1 MYSDSLTQIM
11 GARKLA
17 MPFQEKVALPETGID
32 QMITPQT
39 LPSAQVNAPPTDFDP
54 YADEVLDNPYPHYEM
69 LRELGPVFY
78 LSRYGAYGIAR
89 HAEIDAVLRDPVTFC
104 SSAGVGL
111 ANFHVEEPWRKPSII
126 LEVDPPM
133 HGRTRKVVAGLLAP
147 ANINKLRPVFERQ
160 AELLVERLIEKGSFD
175 AVTDLCEAYPLKVFG
190 DAVGI
195 PLEGR
200 EKYLLAY
207 GDMVFNAFGPVNE
220 RFKACLAK
228 LQGGASDWI
237 AEVCKRENLTSDG
250 FGAQLYKAAD
260 DGLLAPE
267 EAPMLVRTL
276 LSAGL
281 DTTVFTLCNAILS
294 FSRHTDQWA
303 LVHANPGLA
312 RQALEEVLRFESTFH
327 SFYRTTAREVEVA
340 GVPMGNEQK
349 VCVFIGSANRDPRRW
364 GETANQFDVSRRAS
378 GNLAFGT
385 GIHGCAGQMI
395 ARLEGE
401 TVLTALAK
409 RVKRIGLEGK
419 PVTHY
424 NNSVR
429 GYTSMPVSMTA
440 A

>member
-1 MYSDSLTQIM
+1 MTS
-11 GARKLA
+11 A
-17 MPFQEKVALPETGID
+17 
-32 QMITPQT
+32 QT
-39 LPSAQVNAPPTDFDP
+39 LQRPEVTVPVTNFDP

-78 LSRYGAYGIAR
+78 LSRYDAFGIAR
-89 HAEIDAVLRDPVTFC
+89 HAEIDAVLRDAATFC

-111 ANFHVEEPWRKPSII
+111 ANFHTQEPWRKPSII
-126 LEVDPPM
+126 LEADPPM

-147 ANINKLRPVFERQ
+147 ASINKLRPTFERQ
-160 AELLVERLIEKGSFD
+160 AELLVDRLLEKGRFD
-175 AVTDLCEAYPLKVFG
+175 AVTDLCEAYPLKVFA

-195 PLEGR
+195 PAEGR
-200 EKYLLAY
+200 EKYLLPY
-207 GDMVFNAFGPVNE
+207 GDMVFNAFGPVND
-220 RFKACLAK
+220 RFKACLDKA
-228 LQGGASDWI
+228 QAGAIGWI
-237 AEVCKRENLTSDG
+237 AEVCKRENLTPDG

-294 FSRHTDQWA
+294 FARYPDQWA
-303 LVHANPGLA
+303 LVHANPSMA

-327 SFYRTTAREVEVA
+327 SFYRTTTREVEVA
-340 GVPMGNEQK
+340 GVTMANEQK

-364 GETANQFDVSRRAS
+364 GESADKFDVSRRAA

-401 TVLTALAK
+401 IVLTALAR
-409 RVKRIGLEGK
+409 RVKHIQLEGK
-419 PVTHY
+419 PVIHY

-429 GYTSMPVSMTA
+429 GYTSMPVSISA
-440 A
+440 G

>member
-1 MYSDSLTQIM
+1 MTS
-11 GARKLA
+11 A
-17 MPFQEKVALPETGID
+17 
-32 QMITPQT
+32 QT
-39 LPSAQVNAPPTDFDP
+39 LDRPEVNAPITDFDP
-54 YADEVLDNPYPHYEM
+54 YANEVLDNPYPHYEM

-78 LSRYGAYGIAR
+78 LSRYEAYGIAR

-111 ANFHVEEPWRKPSII
+111 ANFHTTEPWRKPSII
-126 LEVDPPM
+126 LEADPPA

-147 ANINKLRPVFERQ
+147 ANINKLRPTFERQ
-160 AELLVERLIEKGSFD
+160 AELLVDRILEKGRID
-175 AVTDLCEAYPLKVFG
+175 AVADICEAYPLKVFA

-195 PLEGR
+195 PSEGR
-200 EKYLLAY
+200 EKYLLPY

-220 RFKACLAK
+220 RFKACLSKA
-228 LQGGASDWI
+228 QSGAIDWV
-237 AEVCKRENLTSDG
+237 ADVCKRENLTPDG
-250 FGAQLYKAAD
+250 FGAQLYRAAD
-260 DGLLAPE
+260 EGLLAPE

-294 FSRHTDQWA
+294 FSRHPDQWA
-303 LVHANPGLA
+303 LVHANPA
-312 RQALEEVLRFESTFH
+312 MTRQALEEVLRFESTFH
-327 SFYRTTAREVEVA
+327 SFYRTTTREVEVA
-340 GVPMGNEQK
+340 GVQMANEQK

-364 GETANQFDVSRRAS
+364 AETADKFDVSRRAA

-401 TVLTALAK
+401 IVLTALAR
-409 RVKRIGLEGK
+409 RVKQFRLEGE
-419 PVTHY
+419 PVIHY

-429 GYTSMPVSMTA
+429 GYTSMPISVTA

>member
-1 MYSDSLTQIM
+1 MDTSEQLERLD
-11 GARKLA
+11 
-17 MPFQEKVALPETGID
+17 
-32 QMITPQT
+32 
-39 LPSAQVNAPPTDFDP
+39 VNAPVTDFDP
-54 YADEVLDNPYPHYEM
+54 YADSSLDDPYPHYEM

-89 HAEIDAVLRDPVTFC
+89 HAEIDPVLRDPVTFC

-111 ANFHVEEPWRKPSII
+111 ANFHTTEPWRKPSII
-126 LEVDPPM
+126 LEVDPPL
-133 HGRTRKVVAGLLAP
+133 HARTRKVVAGLLAP
-147 ANINKLRPVFERQ
+147 ANINKLRPTFEKQ
-160 AELLVERLIEKGSFD
+160 AELLVDRLIETGSFD
-175 AVTDLCEAYPLKVFG
+175 AVPSLCAAYPLKVFA

-195 PLEGR
+195 PAEGR
-200 EKYLLAY
+200 EEFLLPY

-220 RFKACLAK
+220 RFEVCLKNA
-228 LQGGASDWI
+228 QGAIAWI
-237 AEVCKRENLTSDG
+237 AEVCKRENLTPDG

-281 DTTVFTLCNAILS
+281 DTTVFTLCNAIAC
-294 FSRHTDQWA
+294 FARYPDQWA
-303 LVHANPGLA
+303 QVHANPAMA

-327 SFYRTTAREVEVA
+327 SFYRTTTREVEVA
-340 GVPMGNEQK
+340 GVKMAPEQK

-364 GETANQFDVSRRAS
+364 PEADKFDVTRRAA
-378 GNLAFGT
+378 GNMAFGT

-401 TVLTALAK
+401 IVLTALAR
-409 RVKRIGLEGK
+409 RVKSMQLTGK
-419 PVTHY
+419 PVIHY

-429 GYTSMPVSMTA
+429 GYTSMPVSVTA